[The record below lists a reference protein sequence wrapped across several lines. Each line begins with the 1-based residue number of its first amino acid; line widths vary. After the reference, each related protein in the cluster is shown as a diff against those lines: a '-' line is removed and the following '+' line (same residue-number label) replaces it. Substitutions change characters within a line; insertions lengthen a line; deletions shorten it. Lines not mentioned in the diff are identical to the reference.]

1 MTKKKQISEI
11 KRIISEWGGTSTCEL
26 QLESS
31 PCISSIGNGKQNVC
45 QLAERFNVNGVD
57 AITYHN
63 DNELGSEFI
72 SYEMLKSSVIK
83 EIYNIMLGYE
93 KSQN

>member
-11 KRIISEWGGTSTCEL
+11 KRIIGEYGGTSTCEL

-31 PCISSIGNGKQNVC
+31 PCIGSIGNGKQNVC
-45 QLAERFNVNGVD
+45 QLAEHFEANGVR
-57 AITYHN
+57 AITYHD

-72 SYEMLKSSVIK
+72 PYEKLNGDVIN
-83 EIYNIMLGYE
+83 EIYNIMLEYE
-93 KSQN
+93 NNQE